1 MSTNLKG
8 KAIAVTGAASGIG
21 RATAKMLAERGAIL
35 AIADLNG
42 EALETVVSELKS
54 SGAVVTGTGIYPFSL
69 TLSILNQNDVDSKE

>member
-21 RATAKMLAERGAIL
+21 RATAKMLAERGAVL

-42 EALETVVSELKS
+42 EVLETAVSELKS
-54 SGAVVTGTGIYPFSL
+54 SGAAVTGTGMFPFSF
-69 TLSILNQNDVDSKE
+69 TLSILD